1 MKIVKRRWREREARV
16 RKFGGVADKD
26 SCRQLLNSVLFVIF
40 ILVASSMLG
49 YQQQAY
55 EAAELSDVATRTLQE
70 ILTFTPYKKYCV
82 EENMESAS
90 TSSEPPPPQQAEQ
103 TAEGAADGY
112 KDPYQKN
119 CVGKFD
125 LRLLPSSSWMNITE
139 VGDIQDFIR

>member
-1 MKIVKRRWREREARV
+1 MQVLQQRLKRAKVKIVKRRWREREARV

-40 ILVASSMLG
+40 ILVATSMLG

-82 EENMESAS
+82 EENTELASAS
-90 TSSEPPPPQQAEQ
+90 ASKQSPDQAEQ
-103 TAEGAADGY
+103 TA
-112 KDPYQKN
+112 
-119 CVGKFD
+119 
-125 LRLLPSSSWMNITE
+125 
-139 VGDIQDFIR
+139 